1 MSTLPKF
8 YWVQQTHTWVI
19 VFWQAAQHRS
29 QQIRRDIGTNKN
41 KCQSH
46 KPGATQKATPGSA
59 ASSQPCLQPCAPW
72 AGSVFLLVCSHQC
85 ESSLP
90 QGMVLCF
97 MGIHYRHMV
106 NFSSVHN
113 YKRTF
118 WGQHKKTSRTVDD
131 KISWQH
137 SGIIWPFQKTA
148 IGLFHFVIDSNDN
161 TKF

>member
-19 VFWQAAQHRS
+19 VFWKQHSTGANKSEEILELIRTNASHTSQEQLRKPPGERGCIAALPAALRS
-29 QQIRRDIGTNKN
+29 V
-41 KCQSH
+41 S
-46 KPGATQKATPGSA
+46 
-59 ASSQPCLQPCAPW
+59 
-72 AGSVFLLVCSHQC
+72 GSVFLLVCSHQC

-90 QGMVLCF
+90 PGMVLRF

-131 KISWQH
+131 KISWQR

-148 IGLFHFVIDSNDN
+148 IGLFHFVIGSNDN